1 MSEIA
6 WHIRNYEAVSL
17 DGHGDR
23 TCEWCGGKIG
33 IYLFHILGYWKG
45 HRPPYFCSWPCRREY
60 IFDFKTRF
68 PQIFN
73 TCRESER
80 IKQEA
85 KSKDLRGYG
94 LFERM
99 EYFCG
104 LSPEEDEAK
113 CFVPVKIMK
122 KEE

>member
-1 MSEIA
+1 
-6 WHIRNYEAVSL
+6 L

-45 HRPPYFCSWPCRREY
+45 HQPPYFCSWPCRREY
-60 IFDFKTRF
+60 ILDFKTRF

-73 TCRESER
+73 SCRESER
-80 IKQEA
+80 IKKET
-85 KSKDLRGYG
+85 STFVNSHPG

-113 CFVPVKIMK
+113 HSVPVKIMK